1 MTGPEADIRRSIP
14 RIGLI
19 PGDPNGI
26 GPELLAK
33 LITDLGDDRDVDILV
48 IGDNHVIEGGI
59 HTAGVPISLPKLTS
73 DDEAPIA
80 GQTVHLLLETISPGE
95 VTPGQA
101 TMAAGRS
108 ILQTLEAA
116 AELALSGEIDGV
128 CYAPLNK
135 TALHLGGM
143 TEPDEMQHLAKH
155 LGVKGSAKELNA
167 IEGLWTTRVTSHVA
181 LKDVASLIT
190 EDAILAAVRRLHETV
205 FDGGVDKPRL
215 AVAALNPHAGDNGN
229 FGREEI
235 EIISPAVER
244 AKAEGYDVIGPWSPD
259 SVFLLGKDGR
269 VDGIVA
275 MYHDQSQIAMKM
287 MDFDR
292 GITLL
297 GGLPMPITTPA
308 QGSAYDIV
316 GKGVARVDALRF
328 AFDLVATIATRRL
341 ARVSTA

>member
-1 MTGPEADIRRSIP
+1 MNITRSKP

-19 PGDPNGI
+19 PGDPNGV
-26 GPELLAK
+26 GPEILAK
-33 LITDLGDDRDVDILV
+33 LVADIEDDQDVDILV
-48 IGDNHVIEGGI
+48 IGDDHIIEGGSR
-59 HTAGVPISLPKLTS
+59 TADLALALPQLKLG
-73 DDEAPIA
+73 DEALVEGQIA
-80 GQTVHLLLETISPGE
+80 HLLLETIPSGE

-101 TMAAGRS
+101 TIAAGRS
-108 ILQTLEAA
+108 ILQTLETAA
-116 AELALSGEIDGV
+116 DLAMSGVIDGV

-143 TEPDEMQHLAKH
+143 TEPDEMQHLAVH

-167 IEGLWTTRVTSHVA
+167 VEGLWTTRVTSHIA
-181 LKDVASLIT
+181 LKDVPGFIT
-190 EDAILAAVRRLHETV
+190 GDAILAAVRRLHETV
-205 FDGGVDKPRL
+205 FDSGIERPRL

-229 FGREEI
+229 FGTEEI
-235 EIISPAVER
+235 EIISPAVEFAR
-244 AKAEGYDVIGPWSPD
+244 AEGYDVIGPWSPD

-287 MDFDR
+287 MGFDR

-297 GGLPMPITTPA
+297 GGLPVPITTPA

-316 GKGVARVDALRF
+316 GQGIARVGAMRF
-328 AFDLVATIATRRL
+328 AFDMVAMIAARRL
-341 ARVSTA
+341 ARAPVA